1 MNHLNLSNRG
11 RFLLYIFFQF
21 SIILTN
27 YIFYRFPDEGVYAYY
42 TIQAIPL
49 IELLSFGFLIQG
61 GKSVLKSL
69 SSILWISVFF
79 FGIVFWAYAI
89 FVTQVNITHE
99 ELLYLIEIIYF
110 PAFVE
115 QFNFSVIGVEIGST
129 ILKKGSAALLAVF
142 FYGLY
147 YFVILINDVRGFPG
161 IYFWFFILD
170 SVGVGIIYIT
180 LYSVSKSIWLPMIV
194 EISFIMSVIFIPPLP
209 AAFFYTFVPS

>member
-1 MNHLNLSNRG
+1 MNHLNISNRG
-11 RFLLYIFFQF
+11 RFFLYIFFQCL
-21 SIILTN
+21 IILTN
-27 YIFYRFPDEGVYAYY
+27 YIFYRFPDRGVYAYY

-49 IELLSFGFLIQG
+49 IELFSFGFLIQN
-61 GKSVLKSL
+61 GKSVLKAF

-89 FVTQVNITHE
+89 FVTQINITQE
-99 ELLYLIEIIYF
+99 ELFYLMEIIYF

-129 ILKKGSAALLAVF
+129 ILKKGYAALLAVF

-147 YFVILINDVRGFPG
+147 YFVILINDMRGFPG

-180 LYSVSKSIWLPMIV
+180 LYSVSKSIWLPMLV
-194 EISFIMSVIFIPPLP
+194 EISLIMSVIFIPPLP